1 MVMFIHHHIFLQK
14 IYFNIVKIGIRVYNI
29 AKVIF
34 TTFFYNIQLNLTF
47 YSLDSIGGGQMFS
60 QLKSLGLYGLDA
72 YVVGVE
78 ADISQGLPSF
88 DIVGLPDA
96 AVKES
101 RERVRSS
108 LRNCGFDFPVSR
120 ITINLSPAD
129 IKKEGPVYD
138 LPILIALLCAT
149 RQLNGD
155 FSNCVFA
162 GELSLSG
169 EIRRVSGVLP
179 MAIKAKEA
187 GFKRFF
193 IPYDNA
199 AEGSVVDGIE
209 IYPVKN
215 VPDLINHLN
224 NKKDLLPASK
234 FIFSEEQSI
243 SCPDFSDVCG
253 QLEAKRAIEIAA
265 AGGHNILLIG
275 PPGSGKS
282 MLAKRI
288 PSILPDMT
296 FEESIETT
304 KIHSVAGVLPSTIPL
319 IHTRPFRS
327 PHQTIS
333 GAGLAGGGRI
343 PKPGEIS
350 LAHNGVLF
358 LDELPEFSREA
369 LEILRQPLEDGTVT
383 ISRVS
388 GMLTYPCS
396 IMLVCAM
403 NPCPCGYYGH
413 PTRKCT
419 CSPGA
424 VSKYLSRISGPL
436 LDRLDLH
443 VEVPPVNFGELTSA
457 SSGESSASIKERV
470 NRTREIQQ
478 QRYKGTGI
486 SCNAR
491 LTPSMLR
498 KFCSLTD
505 SAKRLLKDAFDGM
518 GLSARAYDR
527 IVKVSRTIADLDGS
541 EQISAEHVAEA
552 VQYRSL
558 DRKYWNQR

>member
-1 MVMFIHHHIFLQK
+1 MF
-14 IYFNIVKIGIRVYNI
+14 
-29 AKVIF
+29 A
-34 TTFFYNIQLNLTF
+34 
-47 YSLDSIGGGQMFS
+47 

-72 YVVGVE
+72 YTVGIE

-108 LRNCGFDFPVSR
+108 MRNCGFDFPVSR
-120 ITINLSPAD
+120 ITVNLSPAD

-138 LPILIALLCAT
+138 LPILIAILSAT
-149 RQLNGD
+149 RQIDGNFNG
-155 FSNCVFA
+155 CAFA

-169 EIRRVSGVLP
+169 EIRPVSGILP
-179 MAIKAKEA
+179 MAIKAKQS
-187 GFKRFF
+187 GFRRFF
-193 IPYDNA
+193 IPYGNA
-199 AEGSVVDGIE
+199 AEGSVLSGIE
-209 IYPVKN
+209 ILPVKN
-215 VPDLINHLN
+215 IGQLLNHLN
-224 NKKDLLPASK
+224 NKEKVKPASQLDFPK
-234 FIFSEEQSI
+234 VKSEQTL
-243 SCPDFSDVCG
+243 DFADVCG
-253 QLEAKRAIEIAA
+253 QLEARRAIEVAA
-265 AGGHNILLIG
+265 AGGHNIILVG

-296 FEESIETT
+296 FEESIEVT
-304 KIHSVAGVLPSTIPL
+304 KIHSVAGILPVKTPL
-319 IHTRPFRS
+319 IRTRPFRA

-388 GMLTYPCS
+388 GSLTYPCS

-419 CSPGA
+419 CSPGRVA
-424 VSKYLSRISGPL
+424 KYLSRISGPL

-443 VEVPPVNFGELTSA
+443 VEVPPVNFNELTA
-457 SSGESSASIKERV
+457 AAQGEPSSKIKERV

-478 QRYKGTGI
+478 KRYKGTGI
-486 SCNAR
+486 TCNAR
-491 LTPSMLR
+491 LTPSML
-498 KFCSLTD
+498 KNYCVMTG
-505 SAKRLLKDAFDGM
+505 SAKKLMKDAFEGM

-527 IVKVSRTIADLDGS
+527 IVKVSRTIADLAGS
-541 EQISAEHVAEA
+541 EKIEAEHIAEA

-558 DRKYWNQR
+558 DRKYWNSH